1 MNTLVRN
8 AALGFSASTAV
19 SAGATKLVLPR
30 ERESKSISKWIGD
43 RFPEK
48 RLLIRGWGK
57 KQDGSP
63 EEWKVAWKNYLNA
76 YSGAESNPFSLTLTD
91 SSGNAPSEFI
101 DACKKRFSVQVSDIE
116 DERLVHV
123 LEYCTRSTSVEDLI
137 LSTSKRLLSSTSKRL
152 LSSSNS
158 SGWNELWNAY
168 KKDNADKESG
178 KDEWG
183 IFTAKGGGSND
194 SNSLKTKCDSE
205 KLVKTGS
212 KTHRS
217 FINVFKYCSK

>member
-30 ERESKSISKWIGD
+30 EKESKSISKWIGD

-76 YSGAESNPFSLTLTD
+76 YSGAESNPFSLTLTLTD

-137 LSTSKRLLSSTSKRL
+137 LSTSKRLLSSSD
-152 LSSSNS
+152 S

-183 IFTAKGGGSND
+183 IFTSKGGTND
-194 SNSLKTKCDSE
+194 TNATQNFKNKCNSE